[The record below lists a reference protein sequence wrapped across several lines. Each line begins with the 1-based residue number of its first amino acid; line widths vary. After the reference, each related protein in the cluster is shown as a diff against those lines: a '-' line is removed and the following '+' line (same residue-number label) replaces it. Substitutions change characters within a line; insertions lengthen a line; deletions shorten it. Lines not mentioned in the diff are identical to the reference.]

1 MKKVISVLKHEFF
14 EILPPTIFF
23 FVAFNFILLTT
34 SMLIAEYEAD
44 VWSVTKATVGA
55 LIVGKVV
62 LLSDKLPLVNMFPHK
77 PLFYNVIWKTVL
89 YQLAAGLF
97 RYAEEVIGFLGK
109 AGGFLAANRMLLDEV
124 NWWHFLAVQLW
135 LLVLFLGYCTVREFA
150 RVVGRA
156 PLLEMFFKN
165 PDRAKHAPGPD
176 GAV

>member
-1 MKKVISVLKHEFF
+1 MKKLLAVLKHEFF

-34 SMLIAEYEAD
+34 SMLIPEYEANI
-44 VWSVTKATVGA
+44 WSVTKATVGA

-77 PLFYNVIWKTVL
+77 PLFYNVIWKTLL
-89 YQLAAGLF
+89 YQVAACLF

-109 AGGFLAANRMLLDEV
+109 ADGFMGANRMLFDEV

-135 LLVLFLGYCTVREFA
+135 LLVLFLGYCMVREFA
-150 RVVGRA
+150 RVVGRG
-156 PLLEMFFKN
+156 PLLDMFFRAPEPAVQDRR
-165 PDRAKHAPGPD
+165 PDQIG
-176 GAV
+176 